1 MKVGLYR
8 HYKGGTYLVLG
19 IAHDAN
25 ADTIGNSTE
34 QAIIG
39 YELDDRVKP
48 FGSREVVVYVG
59 LDRGDKPGT
68 PMAVR
73 TLEDFNQK
81 LCGVRVYD
89 DKIDVKCCKPLDSD
103 DRCPEHEYTNTPPVR
118 RFEYVGPR
126 D

>member
-1 MKVGLYR
+1 MKAGLYR

-25 ADTIGNSTE
+25 AD
-34 QAIIG
+34 
-39 YELDDRVKP
+39 ELWSWPVSESESRP
-48 FGSREVVVYVG
+48 ILQREVVVYVG

-73 TLEDFNQK
+73 TVKDFNQK

-89 DKIDVKCCKPLDSD
+89 DKIDVKCCKPLVGD
-103 DRCPEHEYTNTPPVR
+103 DRCPEHEHTNTPPVL